1 MTLEARAAQI
11 QTALG
16 STPPRNQRLPIDLFT
31 PFIEELWKAGTFPS
45 APVLQQWFPGC
56 SLQALGMACFE
67 WRSHQGLQ
75 LGRRKPTAKHPSV
88 TDLVPLLDAAVATAR
103 HTCFDPDND
112 GRWPHLP
119 EEIVHLLMRFNNRSL
134 CNVLVLFAAV
144 KIQTCTPDFILNKV
158 RAFGRTIGR
167 LMLEAGIEDVATIN
181 PNVLLF
187 QVWRG
192 EIGLGFNRPTKLKL
206 FGTWTGI
213 QNALDEYGESLSGSQ
228 LEKMRAFFLKPL
240 TSRHQ
245 LSIIRPEAAY
255 SEEQRERAKR
265 KSDAVQAHFYRLRHV
280 AAMRANQVG
289 RLYQAV
295 REAIAVVEAGKERL
309 PFAFS
314 YREPN
319 PPGDDPTST
328 QIDLK
333 LWDTVSL
340 FDHSVSHGM
349 RGEERASD
357 RSEMKGSFAASRRAF
372 LVEYLRPAATAA
384 KSEPF
389 WFLDVFRHRVFDDME
404 HKADAGAVAARAEF
418 CRQWGYA
425 NTGKWGDNS
434 TLLSYGRDA
443 GRMIRFLERS
453 EGREFI
459 AYAGLYGG
467 MLMGALV
474 IRMGTITGARVGETQ
489 QIAQNP
495 DCVKKLENVGPKMA
509 TRWVLRLFPKGTRTT
524 RADYYIDDD
533 TKDVLLR
540 LLRFQIDQC
549 GDVKIPVVGTDR
561 SKIAPDRFVL
571 QWRGHGV
578 TQTSLNSMVRLLLH
592 GLSFQAV
599 DGEPVQISSHVLRH
613 AFATEL
619 ANQRVPIEVIARIL
633 HQRDTSVT
641 KYYSQPTAN
650 QVITAAETL
659 FVDRIDLAAEMRRS
673 PDEIAKLIRD
683 AEGKVGALT
692 EVIGGTCTVGNMCPA
707 KFACIG
713 CSGNAPDPEK
723 RQQVLQ
729 KRAWAETQA
738 AYALEQGLLA
748 EEHQMRGVMQSCQ
761 LTLDEMDL
769 IDTARADSRRLVTIT
784 GVDGQ

>member
-11 QTALG
+11 QTTLG
-16 STPPRNQRLPIDLFT
+16 SNRPRNDRLPIDLFT
-31 PFIEELWKAGTFPS
+31 PFIEELWKGGTFPS
-45 APVLQQWFPGC
+45 ASVLQRWFPGC

-75 LGRRKPTAKHPSV
+75 LGRRKPGEPPSA
-88 TDLVPLLDAAVATAR
+88 TDLVPLLDVPVATAR

-134 CNVLVLFAAV
+134 CNVLVLFAAI
-144 KIQTCTPDFILNKV
+144 KIQTCTASFVLNKV
-158 RAFGRTIGR
+158 RSFGRTIGR
-167 LMLEAGIEDVATIN
+167 LMLEVGIEDVAAIN
-181 PNVLLF
+181 PNILLF
-187 QVWRG
+187 QAWRG
-192 EIGLGFNRPTKLKL
+192 EIGQGFNRTTKLKL

-213 QNALDEYGESLSGSQ
+213 QNALDEYGESLSGPQ
-228 LEKMRAFFLKPL
+228 LETMRAFFLKPL

-245 LSIIRPEAAY
+245 LSLIRPEGTY

-265 KSDAVQAHFYRLRHV
+265 RSDAVQAHFYRLRHI
-280 AAMRANQVG
+280 AALRVNQVG
-289 RLYQAV
+289 RLYQAACN
-295 REAIAVVEAGKERL
+295 AIAVVEAGKERL
-309 PFAFS
+309 PYAFS
-314 YREPN
+314 YQEPN
-319 PPGDDPTST
+319 SVRDDQTST

-333 LWDTVSL
+333 LWDTASL
-340 FDHSVSHGM
+340 FDHALSRGM
-349 RGEERASD
+349 RGEQRASD
-357 RSEMKGSFAASRRAF
+357 RSEMKGSFAQCRRAF
-372 LVEYLRPAATAA
+372 LVEYIRPAVTAA
-384 KSEPF
+384 QSVPF
-389 WFLDVFRHRVFDDME
+389 WFLDVFRHRVFEDME
-404 HKADAGAVAARAEF
+404 NKVDAGAVAARAEF

-434 TLLSYGRDA
+434 TLLSYGRDS
-443 GRMIRFLERS
+443 GRTIRFLERT
-453 EGREFI
+453 EDREFI
-459 AYAGLYGG
+459 PYAGLYGG
-467 MLMGALV
+467 MLMAGLI

-533 TKDVLLR
+533 TKDLLLR
-540 LLRFQIDQC
+540 LLRFQIAQC
-549 GDVKIPVVGTDR
+549 GDVNIPVVGTDR

-592 GLSFQAV
+592 GLSFQAA

-641 KYYSQPTAN
+641 KYYSRPTAN
-650 QVITAAETL
+650 QVIAAAETL
-659 FVDRIDLAAEMRRS
+659 FVDRIDLAAEIRRS
-673 PDEIAKLIRD
+673 PDEIATLIRD

-707 KFACIG
+707 KFACVG
-713 CSGNAPDPEK
+713 CSGNAPDPDK
-723 RQQVLQ
+723 RHQVLQ
-729 KRAWAETQA
+729 KRAWAEMQA
-738 AYALEQGLLA
+738 GYALEQGLLA
-748 EEHQMRGVMQSCQ
+748 EERQMRRVMESCQ